1 MGTHCITVTLPEAGQ
16 HSCCLMKQSWNWTNA
31 VCPHQG
37 LPLDWLLSWNPNLR
51 NYKYIHR
58 GEFVCVRAAHWWHAQ
73 HECHSGL
80 GLWDEVC
87 APNRAPWISGQC
99 IQNRTQMIW
108 VRGQKASH
116 YSKLKL
122 KALHKPKWNLSFSRQ
137 HKVNIQETA
146 LLTCNLQC
154 QPAFFPS
161 LTSSLTGMSVL
172 SCLYDTEYGSS
183 FSVLLF
189 I

>member
-58 GEFVCVRAAHWWHAQ
+58 GEFVCVRAAHWWHSQ

-122 KALHKPKWNLSFSRQ
+122 KALHKPNEIYHFPVNTKWIYRR
-137 HKVNIQETA
+137 
-146 LLTCNLQC
+146 LLC
-154 QPAFFPS
+154 
-161 LTSSLTGMSVL
+161 
-172 SCLYDTEYGSS
+172 
-183 FSVLLF
+183 
-189 I
+189 